1 MIVKDFMVT
10 KSQQIIEFRN
20 VSFKFKDH
28 VILDNIS
35 TTINAGK
42 ITTLIGRNGAGKTTF
57 LRLSSGLLKPSNG
70 DVFLNARSLSD
81 MSSKERAL
89 KIGVVQQLP
98 FAPDE
103 MKVKDLVMLG
113 RYPHLGIFA
122 QESKK
127 DVLAVEEAL
136 EKVECLSL
144 ETRTM
149 GSLSGGEKRKIFIA
163 RALAQGADI
172 FLMDEPT
179 ANLDLDAQLNIFALL
194 RKLASEGA
202 TILVVLHDVNQASI
216 HCDKVILLHER
227 SILAEGAPDQVL
239 TEQHLSDVY
248 NVNTTI
254 FPADEKFPRLIV
266 PVVNS

>member
-1 MIVKDFMVT
+1 MRAAEMVELTDFLHRRPA
-10 KSQQIIEFRN
+10 E
-20 VSFKFKDH
+20 
-28 VILDNIS
+28 
-35 TTINAGK
+35 
-42 ITTLIGRNGAGKTTF
+42 
-57 LRLSSGLLKPSNG
+57 
-70 DVFLNARSLSD
+70 
-81 MSSKERAL
+81 
-89 KIGVVQQLP
+89 
-98 FAPDE
+98 
-103 MKVKDLVMLG
+103 
-113 RYPHLGIFA
+113 
-122 QESKK
+122 
-127 DVLAVEEAL
+127 
-136 EKVECLSL
+136 
-144 ETRTM
+144 
-149 GSLSGGEKRKIFIA
+149 LSGGQRQRVALA
-163 RALAQGADI
+163 RAI
-172 FLMDEPT
+172 VREPNVFLMDEPT

>member
-1 MIVKDFMVT
+1 
-10 KSQQIIEFRN
+10 
-20 VSFKFKDH
+20 
-28 VILDNIS
+28 
-35 TTINAGK
+35 
-42 ITTLIGRNGAGKTTF
+42 
-57 LRLSSGLLKPSNG
+57 
-70 DVFLNARSLSD
+70 
-81 MSSKERAL
+81 
-89 KIGVVQQLP
+89 
-98 FAPDE
+98 

-127 DVLAVEEAL
+127 DILAVEEAL
-136 EKVECLSL
+136 KKVECLPL
-144 ETRTM
+144 AMRTI

-216 HCDKVILLHER
+216 YCDKVILLHEC
-227 SILAEGAPDQVL
+227 SILAEGTPDQVL
-239 TEQHLSDVY
+239 TEKHLSDVY
-248 NVNTTI
+248 NVKTTI
-254 FPADEKFPRLIV
+254 FPADEKFPRLVV
-266 PVVNS
+266 PVVSN